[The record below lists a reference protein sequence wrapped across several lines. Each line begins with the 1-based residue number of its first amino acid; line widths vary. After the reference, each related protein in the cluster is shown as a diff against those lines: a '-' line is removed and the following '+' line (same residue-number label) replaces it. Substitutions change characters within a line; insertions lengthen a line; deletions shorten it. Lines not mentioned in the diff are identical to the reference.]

1 MITIEEMAGLIR
13 QEMRGKLPKDVQ
25 IDDST
30 RLDELGLSSLQVS
43 EIVFTLEDE
52 HGVEFDP
59 AKAPTRR
66 PWASCWPWATKRC
79 WKSADRPVRHVQETK
94 GVSPWMG
101 ASTTPSF

>member
-13 QEMRGKLPKDVQ
+13 QEMRGKLPKDVR
-25 IDDST
+25 IDEST

-59 AKAPTRR
+59 AKA
-66 PWASCWPWATKRC
+66 
-79 WKSADRPVRHVQETK
+79 ADAQTLGELLALGNEAVLE
-94 GVSPWMG
+94 VS
-101 ASTTPSF
+101 

>member
-1 MITIEEMAGLIR
+1 MITIDDLAQLIR

-25 IDDST
+25 IGEST

-59 AKAPTRR
+59 AKA
-66 PWASCWPWATKRC
+66 
-79 WKSADRPVRHVQETK
+79 ADAQTLGDLLALSNEVLE
-94 GVSPWMG
+94 VS
-101 ASTTPSF
+101 

>member
-1 MITIEEMAGLIR
+1 MITVDDMATLIR

-25 IDDST
+25 IDEST

-59 AKAPTRR
+59 AKA
-66 PWASCWPWATKRC
+66 
-79 WKSADRPVRHVQETK
+79 ADAQTLGDLLAIGNEVLEEV
-94 GVSPWMG
+94 
-101 ASTTPSF
+101 